1 MEEYYKTP
9 LTFRVFPKK
18 DVTTFWHLIS
28 QTNMFP
34 YRTENALLIDHEW
47 KLTQFAG
54 MKFLKVVVVTW
65 DDRQERT
72 TESSLQL

>member
-1 MEEYYKTP
+1 
-9 LTFRVFPKK
+9 
-18 DVTTFWHLIS
+18 
-28 QTNMFP
+28 MFP